1 MPQDRCPVCHTTW
14 LEPVLS
20 HCPGCATDI
29 PRYFQN
35 TLPEGSTLHGG
46 KYRLSRVLGKGGFGI
61 TYRAEHSLLNQP
73 VAIKEFFPQRCM
85 ERNPDGSVQIQAFWS
100 GVVESSR
107 RRFLEEGRMLY
118 QLREPG
124 VIRCQDLFEENG
136 TAYLVME
143 YLQGQTLEQILLR
156 APENRLS
163 PERAGQI
170 FKQLLAALRSLH
182 AQEILH
188 LDIKPD
194 NIWIRE
200 SGEALLLD
208 FGSSLRGLANAVP
221 QVCTPAYAPVELISL
236 DFPTGPWTDIFQL
249 GMVFY
254 GVLLGEMAP
263 TALERLKGA
272 ALDLDHLPPLLSAL
286 LPGLW
291 RTVLASALGLLP
303 SERPQNVADW
313 WVKIQNPAPNLA
325 SAQDPT
331 QVSTQTSTHAV
342 AQSKAETPDLPQMV
356 LHPIDSKGLLCLA
369 LSPDGKEAWVGGQD
383 QRVKRWEIA
392 TGRLLQVLRGPQA
405 PLLSLACASTGHV
418 AAGDS
423 ACELHLWEPN
433 QPEPAWRFKP
443 NAHQAQI
450 TALSFAPEGQTLLS
464 GGADKTLI
472 CWDAQS
478 LTPLWS
484 QSHFSHWIQA
494 LAVAP
499 KGPLFLVGCS
509 NGQIQLRDLETG
521 SLHSTLS
528 GHSSGITALCFVP
541 GKAEALS
548 SSWDKTLR
556 HWDLRTG
563 ETLHCFQGHSLDV
576 TCLDLS
582 QDASWLV
589 SGSWDRSL
597 KIWDLQ
603 GHCRASLQEHSDYVT
618 GVAVVPGQP
627 ALLSISKDG
636 TLIRWNAQTGDW
648 IYKACS
654 QADGMYATL
663 GRNGALRASD
673 YQAAA
678 RVIRTLENQ
687 QTQPL
692 TPEHYQSA
700 SNLPTTELS
709 IGP

>member
-1 MPQDRCPVCHTTW
+1 M
-14 LEPVLS
+14 S
-20 HCPGCATDI
+20 
-29 PRYFQN
+29 RYFQN
-35 TLPEGSTLHGG
+35 TLPEGTVLHGG
-46 KYRLSRVLGKGGFGI
+46 KYRLSSVLGKGGFGI

-85 ERNPDGSVQIQAFWS
+85 ERNPDGSVEIQAFWS
-100 GVVESSR
+100 GAVESSR

-143 YLQGQTLEQILLR
+143 YLQGQTLEQMLLR
-156 APENRLS
+156 APANRLS
-163 PERAGQI
+163 PDRAGQI

-200 SGEALLLD
+200 NGEALLLD
-208 FGSSLRGLANAVP
+208 FGSSLRGLANAAP

-263 TALERLKGA
+263 TALERLKGRELNFA
-272 ALDLDHLPPLLSAL
+272 ALPSPLSAL
-286 LPGLW
+286 LPSPW
-291 RTVLASALGLLP
+291 QTVLENALGLLP
-303 SERPQNVADW
+303 AERPQNVADW
-313 WVKIQNPAPNLA
+313 LVKIHNPAPTSPA
-325 SAQDPT
+325 PEPSKPT
-331 QVSTQTSTHAV
+331 QPDKVS
-342 AQSKAETPDLPQMV
+342 PLPQMV
-356 LHPIDSKGLLCLA
+356 LHPLASKGLLCLA
-369 LSPDGKEAWVGGQD
+369 LSPDGKTAWVGGQD
-383 QRVKRWEIA
+383 QQVKRWEIA
-392 TGRLLQVLRGPQA
+392 TGRLEHVLSGPQA
-405 PLLSLACASTGHV
+405 ALLSLACAESGQI

-423 ACELHLWEPN
+423 AHELHLWEPEN
-433 QPEPAWRFKP
+433 AEQPWRFQP
-443 NAHQAQI
+443 DAHQDRI
-450 TALSFAPEGQTLLS
+450 TALCFANGGRTLVS

-472 CWDAQS
+472 CWDSQS
-478 LTPLWS
+478 LTPIWS
-484 QSHFSHWIQA
+484 QKYFSHWIQA
-494 LAVAP
+494 LAH
-499 KGPLFLVGCS
+499 KGKLLLVGCS
-509 NGQIQLRDLETG
+509 NGQIHLIDLENG
-521 SLHSTLS
+521 QLHSTLS
-528 GHSSGITALCFVP
+528 GHSSGITALRFVP
-541 GKAEALS
+541 GKAEAIS

-563 ETLHCFQGHSLDV
+563 QTIQTFEGHSLDV
-576 TCLDLS
+576 TSLDLS
-582 QDASWLV
+582 SDGRWLV

-597 KIWDLQ
+597 KLWDRD
-603 GHCRASLQEHSDYVT
+603 GNCTASLQQHSDYVT
-618 GVAVVPGQP
+618 GVAVVPGQNQVI
-627 ALLSISKDG
+627 SISKDG
-636 TLIRWNAQTGDW
+636 TLICWDTLSGEW

-654 QADGMYATL
+654 QGDGVYTTL
-663 GRNGALRASD
+663 GRNGTLQASD

-692 TPEHYQSA
+692 TPEHYQAA
-700 SNLPTTELS
+700 SQWG
-709 IGP
+709 I

>member
-1 MPQDRCPVCHTTW
+1 VPQDRCPVCHTTW
-14 LEPVLS
+14 PEPVFS
-20 HCPGCATDI
+20 HCPGCKADI
-29 PRYFQN
+29 PSYFQN
-35 TLPEGSTLHGG
+35 TLPEGTVLHGG
-46 KYRLSRVLGKGGFGI
+46 KYRLNSVLGKGGFGI
-61 TYRAEHSLLNQP
+61 TYRAEHRLLNQA

-85 ERNPDGSVQIQAFWS
+85 ERNPDGSVQIQPFWS

-124 VIRCQDLFEENG
+124 AIRCQDLFEENG

-143 YLQGQTLEQILLR
+143 YLQGQTLEQLLLR
-156 APENRLS
+156 SPDHRLPPEQT
-163 PERAGQI
+163 GQI
-170 FKQLLAALRSLH
+170 FKQLLTALRSLH

-200 SGEALLLD
+200 NGEALLLD

-254 GVLLGEMAP
+254 VVLLGQMPP
-263 TALERLKGA
+263 TALERLKGRELNFA
-272 ALDLDHLPPLLSAL
+272 QLSSEQQAL
-286 LPGLW
+286 LPTPW
-291 RTVLASALGLLP
+291 RTVLESALGLLP

-313 WVKIQNPAPNLA
+313 LIKIQNPAPA
-325 SAQDPT
+325 KHSAVQA
-331 QVSTQTSTHAV
+331 TS
-342 AQSKAETPDLPQMV
+342 SPLPQMV
-356 LHPIDSKGLLCLA
+356 LHPIESKGLLCLA
-369 LSPDGKEAWVGGQD
+369 LSPDGREAFVGGQD
-383 QRVKRWEIA
+383 QRVKRWELA
-392 TGRLLQVLRGPQA
+392 TGRLLQVLSGPQA
-405 PLLSLACASTGHV
+405 PLLSLACSDTGQI

-423 ACELHLWEPN
+423 AHELHLWEQPG
-433 QPEPAWRFKP
+433 QPEPSWRFKP
-443 NAHQAQI
+443 DAHQDRI
-450 TALSFAPEGQTLLS
+450 TALCFAHEGKMLLS

-472 CWDAQS
+472 CWDSQS

-494 LAVAP
+494 LAN
-499 KGPLFLVGCS
+499 KGKLLLVGCS
-509 NGQIQLRDLETG
+509 NGQIQLLDLESG
-521 SLHSTLS
+521 KLHKTLS
-528 GHSSGITALCFVP
+528 GHSSGITALRFVP
-541 GKAEALS
+541 GKAEAIS

-563 ETLHCFQGHSLDV
+563 QTIQIFQGHSLDV
-576 TCLDLS
+576 TSLDLS
-582 QDASWLV
+582 PDGSWLI

-597 KIWDLQ
+597 KSWDLN
-603 GHCRASLQEHSDYVT
+603 GNCTAHLQAHSDYVT
-618 GVAVVPGQP
+618 DVAVIPSHQPGQKHC
-627 ALLSISKDG
+627 LSISKDG
-636 TLIRWNAQTGDW
+636 TLIRWDLHKGEW
-648 IYKACS
+648 VYKACS
-654 QADGMYATL
+654 QADGVYTTL
-663 GRNGALRASD
+663 GRQGALQASD

-692 TPEHYQSA
+692 SPAHYQAACQLGMDSETA
-700 SNLPTTELS
+700 SET
-709 IGP
+709 